1 MVAEK
6 AEEKSM
12 GVELRG
18 RETPKRLIGLP
29 EAAELLG
36 VHYMTAYRYVR
47 TGRLPANSVGG
58 VWQIDPDDVL
68 AVAGAGPAPRRV
80 QGGSRSRAATRLERR
95 LVQGDG
101 AGAFAVCEEAI
112 ASWATPEDVYA
123 DLVVPAMRSI
133 GDRWH
138 DGEISVA
145 VEHRATTA
153 IAGVMGRLGPRFSH
167 RGRKRGTMVIGAPA
181 GDRHSIPVTLVAD
194 LLRAARF
201 DVVDLGGDTP
211 PESFV
216 EAARVADR
224 LVAVAIGVTTL
235 RNGPAVTAAVDAL
248 HAELAGTPVI
258 VGGAAMPTRAAAT
271 RAGAD
276 HWSGT
281 DGRRLVELV
290 TIEMAEW
297 A

>member
-1 MVAEK
+1 MR
-6 AEEKSM
+6 SRDTPM
-12 GVELRG
+12 GR
-18 RETPKRLIGLP
+18 IGLP

-47 TGRLPANSVGG
+47 TGRLPATSVGG
-58 VWQIDPDDVL
+58 VWQVDPDDVL
-68 AVAGAGPAPRRV
+68 AVAGAGPSPRHV
-80 QGGSRSRAATRLERR
+80 PGTSRSRAATRLEHR
-95 LVQGDG
+95 LLQGDG

-112 ASWATPEDVYA
+112 ASWAGPEDVYT

-138 DGEISVA
+138 EGEISVA
-145 VEHRATTA
+145 AEHRATTA
-153 IAGVMGRLGPRFSH
+153 IVGIMGRLGPRFS
-167 RGRKRGTMVIGAPA
+167 RSGRKRGTMVIGAPA

-211 PESFV
+211 SESFV
-216 EAARVADR
+216 EAARAADR

-248 HAELAGTPVI
+248 HADVAGTPVI
-258 VGGAAMPTRAAAT
+258 VGGAAVPTRASAT
-271 RAGAD
+271 RTGAD
-276 HWSGT
+276 QWSGT
-281 DGRRLVELV
+281 EGRGLVELV
-290 TIEMAEW
+290 TIEMTERA
-297 A
+297 